1 MLIGYENSQGVI
13 LEAVLASVPGS
24 HLYSHVSQSV
34 VKRPVKRPAYSLS
47 LSQPP
52 LTPIVAT
59 YVFVLICA
67 NKITKVELFLFFR
80 LFLLKWLTTWGQQ
93 LDSSSCWPLS
103 KIKHKIMILYC
114 VEVICKML
122 KKKPQCSSQI
132 SSFCLWLDNDTV
144 IGLRLSTPICN
155 PHATFYLCMW
165 SCGWLKCHSWP
176 QLSPMPYSYI

>member
-13 LEAVLASVPGS
+13 LQAVLASVPGS

-80 LFLLKWLTTWGQQ
+80 LFLLK
-93 LDSSSCWPLS
+93 
-103 KIKHKIMILYC
+103 
-114 VEVICKML
+114 
-122 KKKPQCSSQI
+122 
-132 SSFCLWLDNDTV
+132 
-144 IGLRLSTPICN
+144 
-155 PHATFYLCMW
+155 
-165 SCGWLKCHSWP
+165 
-176 QLSPMPYSYI
+176 